1 MFISIKY
8 LFSTPYNKKNKF
20 FALYRFFI
28 WKMIRAFKLNNFRFR
43 IWNNRKIILTHSSI
57 QCMYLMYNYWVD
69 WEEYNLIK
77 DVLRV
82 NDIVFDVGANIGIY
96 SLWMSK
102 FTPEGN
108 IHSFEPDNDNYNA
121 LKKNIELN
129 KLEPSVHIN
138 KIGISDSTGFLFL
151 TQGADVKNHL
161 AFEKKMGFKKYL

>member
-1 MFISIKY
+1 MGRLGRVQF
-8 LFSTPYNKKNKF
+8 NKG
-20 FALYRFFI
+20 
-28 WKMIRAFKLNNFRFR
+28 
-43 IWNNRKIILTHSSI
+43 
-57 QCMYLMYNYWVD
+57 C
-69 WEEYNLIK
+69 
-77 DVLRV
+77 LRV
-82 NDIVFDVGANIGIY
+82 NDTVFDVGANIGIY

-161 AFEKKMGFKKYL
+161 AFEKKDEVQEIPVVTIDDYCR